1 MKGHREDTYNAEQ
14 QVTTGLQICT
24 CQVEVDNCDSSILLP
39 TCLGQ
44 NQMCSQQ
51 PGSQGS
57 KTSAFSM
64 ETLRCAPRRRARQQ
78 EGGFFK
84 PCQRTGQRS
93 QAWRHLASL
102 VLSSCPF
109 LIWPHRYLLPVG
121 RPASLSV
128 CPPDAPRGVKASG
141 RGESREFQSR
151 KPSVSLHNW

>member
-1 MKGHREDTYNAEQ
+1 MKGHREDTRTAEQ

-24 CQVEVDNCDSSILLP
+24 CQVEVDTCDSYILLS

-57 KTSAFSM
+57 KASSFSM

-84 PCQRTGQRS
+84 PCQRTGLKKSGMATLGILGAQRS
-93 QAWRHLASL
+93 C
-102 VLSSCPF
+102 LS
-109 LIWPHRYLLPVG
+109 LIWPHGCLLPVG

-128 CPPDAPRGVKASG
+128 YPPDAPRG
-141 RGESREFQSR
+141 
-151 KPSVSLHNW
+151 W